1 MTELLLHHQS
11 FLKFSPSSS
20 LVVRVDTAPSKCLS
34 RQCRRRHWRRKS
46 LVRYLFSLLMLV
58 LSQTFFFNGSR
69 PLILV
74 AFYPSRKEGSC
85 DKGDRIPP
93 SLLLE
98 RCGFGLDGW
107 KGCVCCGV
115 EGLRSGNVCL
125 SSNIENETA

>member
-1 MTELLLHHQS
+1 MQAAALEEEIISAIFVLT
-11 FLKFSPSSS
+11 
-20 LVVRVDTAPSKCLS
+20 VDVGAEPN
-34 RQCRRRHWRRKS
+34 
-46 LVRYLFSLLMLV
+46 
-58 LSQTFFFNGSR
+58 FFFNGSR

-107 KGCVCCGV
+107 RVCVCCGV
-115 EGLRSGNVCL
+115 EVVRSGNVCL